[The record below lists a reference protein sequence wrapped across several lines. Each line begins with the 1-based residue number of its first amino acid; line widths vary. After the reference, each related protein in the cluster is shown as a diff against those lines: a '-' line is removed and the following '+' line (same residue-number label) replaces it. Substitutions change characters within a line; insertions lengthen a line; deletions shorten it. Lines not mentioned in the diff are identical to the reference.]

1 MTRTSRSASVLDA
14 LAELASLLAALGA
27 LVLVTPASA
36 RAQARTTPA
45 TTRVPGI
52 VTVVSA
58 SPFDSTLARLE
69 RAVVARGLTIAAKVD
84 HAAAAQR
91 ANLTLRPT
99 TLVIA
104 GNPAAGTP
112 LMQADQ
118 TLGVELPLRFL
129 VWQGEDGKARVSY
142 DPIKSIAARHSVR
155 GRDEV
160 LGRMTTAIE
169 AIVKTA
175 TSP

>member
-1 MTRTSRSASVLDA
+1 MSRYSRSTRVVIGAVV
-14 LAELASLLAALGA
+14 LAAADG
-27 LVLVTPASA
+27 SA
-36 RAQARTTPA
+36 QQQGQQARTNPSA
-45 TTRVPGI
+45 V

-58 SPFDSTLARLE
+58 APFDSTLARLE
-69 RAVVARGLTIAAKVD
+69 RAVVAKGLTVAAKID

-112 LMQADQ
+112 LMQVDQ
-118 TLGVELPLRFL
+118 TMGVELPLRFL

-142 DPIKSIAARHSVR
+142 DPIKSIAARHSVG
-155 GRDEV
+155 GRDELLV
-160 LGRMTTAIE
+160 RMTTAIE
-169 AIVKTA
+169 GIVKTA
-175 TSP
+175 TDR

>member
-1 MTRTSRSASVLDA
+1 MSRSSRSTRVVIGAVV
-14 LAELASLLAALGA
+14 LAAA
-27 LVLVTPASA
+27 DASA
-36 RAQARTTPA
+36 QQQGQQAKMTPSA
-45 TTRVPGI
+45 V

-58 SPFDSTLARLE
+58 AAFDSTLARLE
-69 RAVVARGLTIAAKVD
+69 RAVVAKGLTVAAKID

-118 TLGVELPLRFL
+118 TMGVELPLRFL

-142 DPIKSIAARHSVR
+142 DPIKSIAARHSVG
-155 GRDEV
+155 GRDE
-160 LGRMTTAIE
+160 LLARMTTAIE
-169 AIVKTA
+169 GIVKTA
-175 TSP
+175 TDR

>member
-1 MTRTSRSASVLDA
+1 MSRSSRSTRVVIGAVV
-14 LAELASLLAALGA
+14 LAAA
-27 LVLVTPASA
+27 DASA
-36 RAQARTTPA
+36 QQGQQARTNPSA
-45 TTRVPGI
+45 V

-58 SPFDSTLARLE
+58 APFDSTLARLE
-69 RAVVARGLTIAAKVD
+69 RAVVAKGLTVAAKID

-118 TLGVELPLRFL
+118 TMGVELPLRFL

-142 DPIKSIAARHSVR
+142 DPIKSIAARHHTS
-155 GRDEV
+155 GHDE
-160 LGRMTTAIE
+160 LLTRMTNAIE
-169 AIVKTA
+169 SVVQAATA
-175 TSP
+175 P

>member
-1 MTRTSRSASVLDA
+1 MSRSSRSTRVVIGAV
-14 LAELASLLAALGA
+14 LLAAA
-27 LVLVTPASA
+27 DASA
-36 RAQARTTPA
+36 QQQGQQAKMTPS
-45 TTRVPGI
+45 TV

-58 SPFDSTLARLE
+58 AAFDSTLARLE
-69 RAVVARGLTIAAKVD
+69 RAVVAKGLTVAAKID

-118 TLGVELPLRFL
+118 TMGVELPLRFL

-142 DPIKSIAARHSVR
+142 DPIKSIAARHHAS
-155 GRDEV
+155 GHDE
-160 LGRMTTAIE
+160 LLTRMTNAIE
-169 AIVKTA
+169 SVVQAATA
-175 TSP
+175 P

>member
-1 MTRTSRSASVLDA
+1 MSRCYRSTRVVIGAVV
-14 LAELASLLAALGA
+14 LAAA
-27 LVLVTPASA
+27 DASA
-36 RAQARTTPA
+36 QQQGSQARTNA
-45 TTRVPGI
+45 SAV

-58 SPFDSTLARLE
+58 APFDSTLARLE
-69 RAVVARGLTIAAKVD
+69 RAVVAKGLTVAAKID

-118 TLGVELPLRFL
+118 TMGVELPLRFL

-142 DPIKSIAARHSVR
+142 DPIKSIAARHPVG
-155 GRDEV
+155 GRDE
-160 LGRMTTAIE
+160 LLARMTTAIE
-169 AIVKTA
+169 GIVKTA
-175 TSP
+175 TDR

>member
-1 MTRTSRSASVLDA
+1 MTR
-14 LAELASLLAALGA
+14 
-27 LVLVTPASA
+27 VLVRVRDAFMIASALLTLTTAA
-36 RAQARTTPA
+36 RAQGMTPNA
-45 TTRVPGI
+45 SGV

-69 RAVVARGLTIAAKVD
+69 RAAVAKGLTVAAKID

-91 ANLTLRPT
+91 AGLTLRPT

-112 LMQADQ
+112 LMLADQ
-118 TLGVELPLRFL
+118 TMAVELPLRFL

-142 DPIKSIAARHSVR
+142 DPIKSIAARHKLT
-155 GRDEV
+155 GRDE
-160 LGRMTTAIE
+160 LLTKMTGAIE
-169 AIVKTA
+169 SIVKEA
-175 TSP
+175 TQP

>member
-1 MTRTSRSASVLDA
+1 MTR
-14 LAELASLLAALGA
+14 
-27 LVLVTPASA
+27 VLVRVRDAFMIASALLTLTTAA
-36 RAQARTTPA
+36 RAQGMTPNA
-45 TTRVPGI
+45 SGV

-69 RAVVARGLTIAAKVD
+69 RAVVAKGLTVAAKID

-91 ANLTLRPT
+91 AGLTLRPT

-112 LMQADQ
+112 LMLADQ
-118 TLGVELPLRFL
+118 TMAVELPLRFL

-142 DPIKSIAARHSVR
+142 DPIKSIAARHKLT
-155 GRDEV
+155 GRDE
-160 LGRMTTAIE
+160 LLTKMTGAIE
-169 AIVKTA
+169 SIVKEA
-175 TSP
+175 TQP